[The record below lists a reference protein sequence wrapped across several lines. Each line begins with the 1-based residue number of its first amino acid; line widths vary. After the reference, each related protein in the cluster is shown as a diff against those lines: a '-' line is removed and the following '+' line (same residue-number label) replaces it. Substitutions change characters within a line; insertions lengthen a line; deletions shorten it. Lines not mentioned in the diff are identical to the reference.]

1 MTDEPTPVDRMTL
14 PGDISEL
21 TPEQRAALEQLAER
35 IVTHVRVMID
45 AFDQFA
51 AACVKAQQS
60 MEELRRDWDE
70 QAGFVLVP
78 DGDPTPTTDGDTT
91 P

>member
-1 MTDEPTPVDRMTL
+1 MTDEPTPVDHMVI
-14 PGDISEL
+14 PGDITGL

-51 AACVKAQQS
+51 AACVEAQRS
-60 MEELRRDWDE
+60 MEELRRDWDTKATRAFE
-70 QAGFVLVP
+70 LV
-78 DGDPTPTTDGDTT
+78 DDTTPNGDTT

>member
-1 MTDEPTPVDRMTL
+1 MTDEPTPVHRMTL
-14 PGDISEL
+14 PGEVSEL
-21 TPEQRAALEQLAER
+21 APEQRAALEQMAER

-60 MEELRRDWDE
+60 MEQMRHDWDE
-70 QAGFVLVP
+70 HAGFVLVP
-78 DGDPTPTTDGDTT
+78 DGDHTPTTTGDTT

>member
-1 MTDEPTPVDRMTL
+1 MTDDPAPTDRMVI
-14 PGDISEL
+14 PGDITTL

-45 AFDQFA
+45 AFDQFT
-51 AACVKAQQS
+51 AACVEAQRS
-60 MEELRRDWDE
+60 MEELRRDWDAKATSAFE
-70 QAGFVLVP
+70 LV
-78 DGDPTPTTDGDTT
+78 DDTTPNGDTT